1 MDLQTAWYFVL
12 ASALLMYVLLDGF
25 DLGVGAFHL
34 FAKTDEERR
43 LMLNSIGPVWDG
55 NEVWIVVV
63 VGGLFAGFPAVYATV
78 FSGFYTW
85 MMLLLLGLIFRAV
98 AIEFRSKHESKIW
111 RSLWDYIFSFASI
124 LVAFLLGLILG
135 NLIVGIPLD
144 ANQNFVGT
152 TLTFLNPY
160 SILLGITAIS
170 LFAMHGTIYLAMKT
184 EGAAHEIIRK
194 WILPA
199 IAVFIFFYLVT
210 SIATLY
216 TKPSMLAFLEHNW
229 LFSAFPILAFIA
241 IFNVPYQVKQGR
253 DGWAFICSCL
263 SIALLISLYA
273 LGTFPV
279 IVAST
284 IDPINNSLT
293 IYNTASTSTTLTNL
307 LIIVAIGLPLVFAY
321 SYWVYRTFRGKV
333 RLDKHSY

>member
-1 MDLQTAWYFVL
+1 MDLQTLWYL
-12 ASALLMYVLLDGF
+12 IIAAALLMYVLLDGF

-34 FAKTDEERR
+34 FAKTDEQRR
-43 LMLNSIGPVWDG
+43 ILLNSIGPVWDG
-55 NEVWIVVV
+55 NEVWIVIV

-78 FSGFYTW
+78 FSGLYTL

-98 AIEFRSKHESKIW
+98 AIEFRSKHESKVW
-111 RSLWDYIFSFASI
+111 RSLWDCTFSFSSI
-124 LVAFLLGLILG
+124 LVAFLLGVILG
-135 NLIVGIPLD
+135 NLIEGIPLD
-144 ANQNFVGT
+144 AEQNFIGT
-152 TLTFLNPY
+152 FSDFFHPY
-160 SILLGITAIS
+160 SVLLGITATS

-184 EGAAHEIIRK
+184 DGPMHEIIRK

-199 IAVFIFFYLVT
+199 ISVFIFFYLVMT
-210 SIATLY
+210 VATIY
-216 TKPSMLAFLEHNW
+216 TKPEMLNFLQYNRLLVLFPIFAFL
-229 LFSAFPILAFIA
+229 A
-241 IFNVPYQVKQGR
+241 IFSVPYQVRRGR
-253 DGWAFICSCL
+253 DGWAFVSSCISITFLL
-263 SIALLISLYA
+263 SLFA

-284 IDPINNSLT
+284 IEPELRNLT
-293 IYNTASTSTTLTNL
+293 IYNTASTPNTLVTL